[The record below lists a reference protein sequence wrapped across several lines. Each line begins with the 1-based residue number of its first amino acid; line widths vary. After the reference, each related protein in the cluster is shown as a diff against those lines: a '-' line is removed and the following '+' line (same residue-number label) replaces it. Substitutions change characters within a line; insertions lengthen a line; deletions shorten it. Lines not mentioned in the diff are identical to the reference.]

1 MIKSFRCKETEKTAK
16 GIRSKKLPTDIQRVA
31 YRKLRMIDNAVI
43 LKDLKNPPNNRFELL
58 KGNRKGEHSIRIND
72 QWRICFYWKNGA
84 VTNVSIED
92 YHK

>member
-1 MIKSFRCKETEKTAK
+1 MIKSFRCKETEKIAK

-72 QWRICFYWKNGA
+72 QWRICFYWKNSA